1 MTYIVHTIVEY
12 ILRRDNDTWS
22 DKYMF
27 DKFGPGTRRL
37 SKYEELHL
45 PTAAWKT
52 TFIIT
57 CVVVEWTS
65 PLFCFPIYIYTKDG
79 KVIVLG
85 FGVIQPNVHGSIV

>member
-1 MTYIVHTIVEY
+1 MTYIVHSIVEY
-12 ILRRDNDTWS
+12 ILRRDSDTWC
-22 DKYMF
+22 DKYMC

-65 PLFCFPIYIYTKDG
+65 PLVCLPIYI
-79 KVIVLG
+79 
-85 FGVIQPNVHGSIV
+85 H